1 MRPRATLFTA
11 RRKDLAPRA
20 IAEYSA
26 RTPLNHP
33 LVLLCRGRRAVGRRV
48 GHGRTRCAGN
58 DAPVEVSQ
66 PVPVYE
72 STLQKHLPL
81 GEHTPRVSEKQ
92 LFCGH
97 AATARRPRSKRQI
110 SECAQPCA
118 HLADR
123 RRPKWVSPQMPLR
136 LAESAQQPA
145 GWESGRRAGGGVRLT
160 LTEASPMRPQSA
172 SALQLGTFVLMVFS
186 TSGPTPKENPHVFF
200 VFNISFS
207 KK

>member
-1 MRPRATLFTA
+1 
-11 RRKDLAPRA
+11 
-20 IAEYSA
+20 
-26 RTPLNHP
+26 
-33 LVLLCRGRRAVGRRV
+33 
-48 GHGRTRCAGN
+48 
-58 DAPVEVSQ
+58 VEVSQ

-97 AATARRPRSKRQI
+97 AATARRPRSKRQM
-110 SECAQPCA
+110 SECAKPCA

-123 RRPKWVSPQMPLR
+123 RRPKWVSPQIPLR
-136 LAESAQQPA
+136 LVESAQQPA

-160 LTEASPMRPQSA
+160 LTEASPMKPQSA

-186 TSGPTPKENPHVFF
+186 TSGPPPKENPTYFL
-200 VFNISFS
+200 FS
-207 KK
+207 TFLFQKNNFRKKKWNSNRNVLS